1 VAVAALAVQPV
12 ELTKRIA
19 AAAITVTVSFR
30 MGPLI
35 GSGLRAPVGYP
46 QTPAQESGP
55 IKILLSTQPHPE
67 LDQLLIHADVSFG
80 SNSEVAAL
88 PRDVCFTPESRH
100 PAGGLGCPVCANRR
114 HRSLGCDDGG
124 DYCERPEPDRSK
136 VIARSVAL
144 F

>member
-55 IKILLSTQPHPE
+55 IKILPSTQPHPE

-80 SNSEVAAL
+80 SKADLTAPKSNFRFAS
-88 PRDVCFTPESRH
+88 ESR
-100 PAGGLGCPVCANRR
+100 
-114 HRSLGCDDGG
+114 
-124 DYCERPEPDRSK
+124 
-136 VIARSVAL
+136 
-144 F
+144 

>member
-55 IKILLSTQPHPE
+55 IRILLSTQPHPE
-67 LDQLLIHADVSFG
+67 LDQLLIQADVAFG
-80 SNSEVAAL
+80 SNSDFGARNREVRFAPGERILRFTDAKSEKCHVWTAPGWQDLFSRFAAL
-88 PRDVCFTPESRH
+88 VGAAMCSAF
-100 PAGGLGCPVCANRR
+100 
-114 HRSLGCDDGG
+114 
-124 DYCERPEPDRSK
+124 
-136 VIARSVAL
+136 
-144 F
+144 